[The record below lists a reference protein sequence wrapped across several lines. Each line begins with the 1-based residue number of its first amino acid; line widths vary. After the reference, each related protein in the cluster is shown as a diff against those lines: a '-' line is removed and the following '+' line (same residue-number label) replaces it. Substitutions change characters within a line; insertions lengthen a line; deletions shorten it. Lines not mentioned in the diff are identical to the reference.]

1 MQDYQLSTCIQQY
14 LDHLEGVRRL
24 SANTIKAYAR
34 DLRELSQFCESRDVN
49 YIADVDASLLRL
61 FSANLRSKG
70 LSGKSLQRK
79 LSSIRGMFAFF
90 CEHIASSDKYRRN
103 PVLEIT
109 APKANRKLP
118 NTVDVDQ
125 ICDLLEGRRQKL
137 LSAAKDSNAILARSD
152 KSLQLQTRNYAVLEL
167 LYGTGMRLSELAQL
181 NVDSIDLNNAVVNV
195 LGKGNKQRIIP
206 LGKKTREALQLW
218 LKQRAQLLEVL
229 NLEPLNPELGQS
241 QNNQP
246 LFLSSTGKRLN
257 RRTIQRIVSDAGHE
271 LPDQQNLHPHKI
283 RHSYA
288 SHLLESSQDLRA
300 VQELLGHSNISTTQI
315 YTHLDFQQ
323 LSKAYD
329 QYHPKA
335 QRKKSK
341 SE

>member
-24 SANTIKAYAR
+24 SANTINAYSR
-34 DLRELSQFCESRDVN
+34 DLRELSLFCDSHEIN
-49 YIADVDASLLRL
+49 FIAEIDASLLRL
-61 FSANLRSKG
+61 FSAKLRSKG

-79 LSSIRGMFAFF
+79 LSSIRGMFAFY
-90 CEHIASSDKYRRN
+90 CEHIASSDKFRRN

-109 APKANRKLP
+109 APRANRKLP

-125 ICDLLEGRRQKL
+125 ICNLLEGRRQQL
-137 LSAAKDSNAILARSD
+137 LSTTKDSHAISARSE
-152 KSLQLQTRNYAVLEL
+152 KTLQLQARNYAILEL

-181 NVDSIDLNNAVVNV
+181 NVDSIDLNSAVVSV
-195 LGKGNKQRIIP
+195 LGKGNKQRILP
-206 LGKKTREALQLW
+206 LGKKTRESLQLW
-218 LKQRAQLLEVL
+218 LEQRANLLEASG
-229 NLEPLNPELGQS
+229 LESPNSEAS
-241 QNNQP
+241 QGLTNEP
-246 LFLSSTGKRLN
+246 LFLSNTGKRLN

-335 QRKKSK
+335 KKKTK